1 MRLQHAVV
9 VGFVLLPSTLLPQQ
23 RPWQPTDY
31 YRLNVVSN
39 PALAPDGRRVAF
51 VLTTVVEDKDRRHTE
66 IWMAPADGSAPAF
79 RYTSPS
85 TEASSPR
92 WSPDGSLLAFSSKR
106 EGSDDDIWF
115 LRTSAPGGEAFQ
127 IKGVHAMP
135 VFSADG
141 RWLAYAWRGDEPD
154 SMKKETW
161 RTRVSPSAITHGPD
175 PKRFDGRVY
184 TSIPV
189 VADERG
195 YLPPRETRRP
205 SHLYLV
211 PLAGGTPR
219 QLTSGELSQT
229 SPAWS
234 PDGKTI
240 IFEQD
245 STENQEVRDD
255 TYPALFLLTIADG
268 TTRALGT
275 GFAQSSSPAWSPDGK
290 TIAFVCSKGR
300 GMENDI
306 CVIPATGGTA
316 RNLTADWSLDPN
328 DPSWSA
334 DGKTIYFSAET
345 SGNVHLFAVA
355 AAGGPARQVT
365 TGERQLRGFTLS
377 SDGRSL
383 AYTASD
389 ITHGTELYVTA
400 LAPAHGTERRLT
412 MFNDSLFKQVTLIPA
427 DTFWF
432 TGVGG
437 LKVEGWLMKPFGYQP
452 GKSYPLVLSIHG
464 GPHSNYGNVLF
475 PEFQMLAGQGYWM
488 LFTNPRGSTG
498 YGHAFTYATRGRWG
512 MEDYQDL
519 MQAVD
524 LAIARAK
531 GGVDTTRM
539 AVLGGS
545 YGGFMTNWIVGHTNR
560 FRVAQTDRS
569 IFNWYSWYGSSDAQ
583 GLTEYEFRGAP
594 WESDS
599 LYRVLSPMAY
609 ATNMHTPMLIVHSED
624 DKRVPITDAEQLFMS
639 LRKRGVPAE
648 FVRYPRSF
656 HGLSRTGP
664 PWLLVDRLERIRTWF
679 AHWIGTGDAAPAVT
693 TSGH

>member
-1 MRLQHAVV
+1 MRLQHVAFT
-9 VGFVLLPSTLLPQQ
+9 GVLLIPTRLQGQQ
-23 RPWQPTDY
+23 ARPWQSTDY
-31 YRLNVVSN
+31 YRLTVVSS
-39 PALAPDGRRVAF
+39 PALSPDARRVAF
-51 VLTTVVEDKDRRHTE
+51 VVTTVVEDKDRRHNE
-66 IWMAPADGSAPAF
+66 IWMAPADGSARAF

-85 TEASSPR
+85 TEASNPN
-92 WSPDGSLLAFSSKR
+92 WSPDGSMLAFSSKR
-106 EGSDDDIWF
+106 EGADDDIWF
-115 LRTSAPGGEAFQ
+115 LRTAAPGGEAFQ
-127 IKGVHAMP
+127 INGVHAMP
-135 VFSADG
+135 IFSANG
-141 RWLAYAWRGDEPD
+141 QWLAYAWRGDEPD

-161 RTRVSPSAITHGPD
+161 RTRVSPTAITRGAD

-184 TSIPV
+184 TSIPIV
-189 VADERG
+189 GDERG

-219 QLTSGELSQT
+219 PLT
-229 SPAWS
+229 
-234 PDGKTI
+234 
-240 IFEQD
+240 
-245 STENQEVRDD
+245 
-255 TYPALFLLTIADG
+255 
-268 TTRALGT
+268 T
-275 GFAQSSSPAWSPDGK
+275 GFPQSSSPGWSPDGK
-290 TIAFVCSKGR
+290 TIAFVCSKGPDA
-300 GMENDI
+300 ENDI
-306 CVIPATGGTA
+306 CIVPTTGGAA
-316 RNLTADWSLDPN
+316 RVLTGDWSLDPGS
-328 DPSWSA
+328 PAWSA
-334 DGKTIYFSAET
+334 DGKTIYFYAET
-345 SGNVHLFAVA
+345 NGNVHLFAVA
-355 AAGGPARQVT
+355 AAGGPVGQVT
-365 TGERQLRGFTLS
+365 TGERQLRSFSLS
-377 SDGRSL
+377 IDGRSL

-389 ITHGTELYVTA
+389 ITHGTELYVTPLTRGA
-400 LAPAHGTERRLT
+400 ERRLT
-412 MFNDSLFKQVTLIPA
+412 SFNDSLFKQVTVIPA

-432 TGVGG
+432 TGTLG
-437 LKVEGWLMKPFGYQP
+437 LKVEGWLMKPYGYQP

-498 YGHAFTYATRGRWG
+498 YGHTFTFSTRGRWG

-524 LAIARAK
+524 VAIARAK

-545 YGGFMTNWIVGHTNR
+545 YGGFMTNWVVGHTNR

-583 GLTEYEFRGAP
+583 GLTEYEFSGAP

-599 LYRVLSPMAY
+599 LYRVLSPMTY
-609 ATNMHTPMLIVHSED
+609 AKNMRTPMLIVHSED
-624 DKRVPITDAEQLFMS
+624 DKRTPITDGEQLFMS
-639 LRKRGVPAE
+639 LRKRGIPAE

-679 AHWIGTGDAAPAVT
+679 AHWIGTGEAASAAT
-693 TSGH
+693 TSQH